1 MTNIYIDFDG
11 VILDTWE
18 VIFKEYQR
26 KYNTKDIIEENLKN
40 IMLEIGWNYILK
52 ESREIN
58 NSLEKIIH
66 LQKNQ
71 KVCILSKINSDE
83 EKHKK
88 REYLLNNGI
97 DTMCFV
103 PYNTSK
109 TQFVNAKDNI
119 LIDDD
124 LENLNDWLEQGG
136 ISIYFNE
143 QLNNYDSY
151 ENKNEKFIII
161 NDLSKIYDI
170 IEQDRRH

>member
-26 KYNTKDIIEENLKN
+26 KYNTKDIIEKNLKN

-58 NSLEKIIH
+58 NSLEKIIQ
-66 LQKNQ
+66 LQQNQ
-71 KVCILSKINSDE
+71 KICILSKFNSDE

-109 TQFVNAKDNI
+109 TQFVNAKNNV

-124 LENLNDWLEQGG
+124 LDNLNNWQEKGG

-151 ENKNEKFIII
+151 GNKNEKFIII
-161 NDLSKIYDI
+161 NNLSKIYDI
-170 IEQDRRH
+170 IEQDGRH

>member
-40 IMLEIGWNYILK
+40 IMLEIGWDYILR

-58 NSLEKIIH
+58 NSLKKIIH
-66 LQKNQ
+66 LQQNQ
-71 KVCILSKINSDE
+71 KACILSKINSDE
-83 EKHKK
+83 EKCQK
-88 REYLLNNGI
+88 RKYLLNNGI
-97 DTMCFV
+97 DMMCFV

-109 TQFVNAKDNI
+109 TQFVNAKDNV

-124 LENLNDWLEQGG
+124 LKNLNDWEEQGG

-143 QLNNYDSY
+143 HLNNYDSY
-151 ENKNEKFIII
+151 GNKNEKFIII

-170 IEQDRRH
+170 IK